1 MGKWMYPLTPGQ
13 ILLLAGLSLT
23 PAEIY
28 FDATYHRIGKI
39 RTADSSLSAGAW
51 GLFSLIPGIGFLGLF
66 AYLLNRPEYIR
77 LAQAHPVAVHRTRRL
92 ITYLLI
98 LAASGILTPYWWL
111 VVRPQSP

>member
-1 MGKWMYPLTPGQ
+1 MYSLTPSQ
-13 ILLLAGLSLT
+13 ILLFAALT
-23 PAEIY
+23 LIPAEIY
-28 FDATYHRIGKI
+28 FDATHHRIGKWRDI
-39 RTADSSLSAGAW
+39 ESSQSAGAW

-77 LAQAHPVAVHRTRRL
+77 LAQTHPVTVSKTRRL

-111 VVRPQSP
+111 VVPR

>member
-1 MGKWMYPLTPGQ
+1 MYPLALGQ
-13 ILLLAGLSLT
+13 IIVLTTLSLI

-28 FDATYHRIGKI
+28 FDATHHRIGKWRDI
-39 RTADSSLSAGAW
+39 ESSQSAGAW

-77 LAQAHPVAVHRTRRL
+77 LAQTHPVTVSKTRRL

-98 LAASGILTPYWWL
+98 LVTSGILTPYWWL